1 MFLNDICVNVFSM
14 RHAHRLLKTGVV
26 VFFFFCFF
34 LNFGAEPNRNFSGL
48 SVFRVSPERPEK
60 LRLVRSGDGA
70 PKYL

>member
-26 VFFFFCFF
+26 GGFFWFFF
-34 LNFGAEPNRNFSGL
+34 NFGAEPNRNFSGL